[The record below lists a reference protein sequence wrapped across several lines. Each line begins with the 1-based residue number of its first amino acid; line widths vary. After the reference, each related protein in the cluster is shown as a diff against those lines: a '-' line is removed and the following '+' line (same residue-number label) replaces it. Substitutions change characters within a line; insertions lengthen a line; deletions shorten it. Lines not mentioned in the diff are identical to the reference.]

1 MFNFIINRPL
11 NQNALFDKMKKKRET
26 KMKKSLI
33 FAICSVLALGACST
47 GDTPYNTNDFENGG
61 ADAPLYNE
69 RTSQFM
75 QAENQYS
82 NIDSYK
88 PKTAKEK
95 EQADNKW
102 KTSRMETR
110 WQEYKGAMVRVQIL
124 LGNSDVREMRLRLM
138 QNADGMD
145 IDGDSRTILAR
156 VADYEM
162 KRVCGRNTDS
172 IVMIYDR
179 PSFDAMR
186 PTPYY
191 DYRMEAE
198 GATMREYGFRCVYNN

>member
-1 MFNFIINRPL
+1 
-11 NQNALFDKMKKKRET
+11 MKRFW
-26 KMKKSLI
+26 I
-33 FAICSVLALGACST
+33 FALCSTLVLGACSN
-47 GDTPYNTNDFENGG
+47 GDTPYNRSDFENGG
-61 ADAPLYNE
+61 PDAPMYNE

-75 QAENQYS
+75 QSDNQYS

-95 EQADNKW
+95 EENDNKW

-124 LGNSDVREMRLRLM
+124 LGNRDVREMRLRLM

-145 IDGDSRTILAR
+145 IDGDSRTILAK

-179 PSFDAMR
+179 PAFDVMR

-191 DYRMEAE
+191 DYRIEAD